1 MDGEGG
7 IEARKEKNRAIH
19 AVRRA
24 LNDVLSFPAR
34 RAYLHFNR
42 RADELEAGRTLAQL
56 KHPVNLLPEMM
67 LQVFDGDG

>member
-42 RADELEAGRTLAQL
+42 RADELEAGRTFAEQ
-56 KHPVNLLPEMM
+56 KYPVDLLPEMM